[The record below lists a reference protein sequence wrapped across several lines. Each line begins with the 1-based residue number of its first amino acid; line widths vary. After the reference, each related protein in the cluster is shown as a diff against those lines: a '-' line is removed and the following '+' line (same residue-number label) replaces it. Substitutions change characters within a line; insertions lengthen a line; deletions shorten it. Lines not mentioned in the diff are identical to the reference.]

1 MGADGRR
8 VLHEALRKRGS
19 VNYCHLEA
27 RDEAVAVDPY
37 QSTRAKPT
45 AYSA

>member
-27 RDEAVAVDPY
+27 RDEAVDPY
-37 QSTRAKPT
+37 RSTRAKPT